1 MKNKFLLV
9 EFLNS
14 GYRQLLSYIH
24 LGLNISNK
32 VFVYSKNRIMKTFIV
47 IVVIVLSILLLLLII
62 GMFVKKEYT
71 VSREVIVNK
80 PKTVVYDYIR
90 LLKNQNEYSVWATM
104 DPDMK
109 KEFRGTDG
117 TKGFVSA
124 WDSKN
129 KNVGKGEQEILKIA
143 DGDRVDYEIRF
154 IKPFEST
161 SLASMSVVSVTE
173 SQTKVQW
180 EFSGKMKYPM
190 NLMLLFMNMEKMV
203 GNDLN
208 KGLQNL
214 KTILEK

>member
-1 MKNKFLLV
+1 
-9 EFLNS
+9 
-14 GYRQLLSYIH
+14 
-24 LGLNISNK
+24 
-32 VFVYSKNRIMKTFIV
+32 MKTLIV
-47 IVVIVLSILLLLLII
+47 IVVIVLSILVLLLII

-71 VSREVIVNK
+71 VSSEVIVNK
-80 PKTVVYDYIR
+80 SKPFVFDYIR

-117 TKGFVSA
+117 TKGFISA
-124 WDSKN
+124 WDSEN

-143 DGDRVDYEIRF
+143 DGERVDYEIRF
-154 IKPFEST
+154 IKPFKST
-161 SLASMSVVSVTE
+161 SLASMSTVSVTE
-173 SQTKVQW
+173 NQTKVKW

-203 GNDLN
+203 GNDLD

-214 KTILEK
+214 KTILDK

>member
-1 MKNKFLLV
+1 
-9 EFLNS
+9 
-14 GYRQLLSYIH
+14 
-24 LGLNISNK
+24 
-32 VFVYSKNRIMKTFIV
+32 MKTFIV
-47 IVVIVLSILLLLLII
+47 IVVIVLSILVLLLII
-62 GMFVKKEYT
+62 GMLVKKEYT
-71 VSREVIVNK
+71 VSRKVIVNK
-80 PKTVVYDYIR
+80 PKPVVFDYIR

-124 WDSKN
+124 WNSEN

-161 SLASMSVVSVTE
+161 SLASMSTLSVSE
-173 SQTKVQW
+173 NQTKVMW
-180 EFSGKMKYPM
+180 EFRGKMKYPM

-203 GNDLN
+203 GNDLD

-214 KTILEK
+214 KRILEK

>member
-1 MKNKFLLV
+1 
-9 EFLNS
+9 
-14 GYRQLLSYIH
+14 
-24 LGLNISNK
+24 
-32 VFVYSKNRIMKTFIV
+32 MKTLIV
-47 IVVIVLSILLLLLII
+47 IVVIVLSILVLLLII

-71 VSREVIVNK
+71 VSSEVIVNK
-80 PKTVVYDYIR
+80 SKPFVFDYIR

-117 TKGFVSA
+117 TKGFISA
-124 WDSKN
+124 WDSEN

-143 DGDRVDYEIRF
+143 DGERVDYEIRF
-154 IKPFEST
+154 IKPFKST
-161 SLASMSVVSVTE
+161 SLASMSTVSVTE
-173 SQTKVQW
+173 NQTKVKW

-203 GNDLN
+203 GNDLD

>member
-1 MKNKFLLV
+1 
-9 EFLNS
+9 
-14 GYRQLLSYIH
+14 
-24 LGLNISNK
+24 
-32 VFVYSKNRIMKTFIV
+32 MKTFIV
-47 IVVIVLSILLLLLII
+47 IVVIVLSILVLLLII

-71 VSREVIVNK
+71 VFREVIINK
-80 PKTVVYDYIR
+80 PKPVVFDYIR

-104 DPDMK
+104 DPAMK

-117 TKGFVSA
+117 TRRFVSA
-124 WDSKN
+124 WDSEN

-143 DGDRVDYEIRF
+143 EGDRVDYEIRF

-161 SLASMSVVSVTE
+161 SLASMSTLSVSE
-173 SQTKVQW
+173 NQTKVRW

-203 GNDLN
+203 GKDLD

-214 KTILEK
+214 KIILEK